1 MCYRNSFFLKKAT
14 RQENCATTRLV
25 VTSAIAVSSRESESS
40 IIEELWP
47 KSQNV
52 GGSLLLM
59 RHSSSLLK
67 VFSKGN
73 YHYLSSFPKTQESPN
88 SFTKLKEVANSQI
101 SSRILSVDENDF
113 AELNAILSRV
123 TFDIPDMGTIKMDL
137 VWPFSAVNI
146 TVTNFACTN
155 IQVGDI
161 SITGEEPNQQ
171 KVLIFLS
178 VESVNVDCSLNWE
191 FQYDSSNNIMNKIGS
206 DGTAQIYFRSS
217 NLDLSFAFLSQ
228 NLANF
233 FPTSSNRCWIK
244 T

>member
-1 MCYRNSFFLKKAT
+1 MPAYSLFARTQACVIEIHSFSKKRQ

-73 YHYLSSFPKTQESPN
+73 YHYLSSFPKTQG
-88 SFTKLKEVANSQI
+88 
-101 SSRILSVDENDF
+101 
-113 AELNAILSRV
+113 V